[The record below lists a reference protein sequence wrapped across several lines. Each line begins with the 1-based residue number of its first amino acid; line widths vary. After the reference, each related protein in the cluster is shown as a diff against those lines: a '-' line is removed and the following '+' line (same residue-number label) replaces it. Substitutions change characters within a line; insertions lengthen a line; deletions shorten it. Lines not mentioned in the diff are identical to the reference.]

1 MDTKTTNVQLDKN
14 TNRLSYKVGLLI
26 KMVLVCWSFAAGLK
40 LTEAVKS
47 GENSQ
52 DERIEE
58 G

>member
-26 KMVLVCWSFAAGLK
+26 KMVLVCLSFVAGLK

-47 GENSQ
+47 GDNSQ